1 MQFQARLEKGRE
13 NDFPFTFWMLTKT
26 DVNKMLERREV
37 KTKNRFTKIEQLG
50 SGSFG
55 NVWLVRSNF
64 SFKTYVVKE
73 MSERCK
79 NGKERQSAINEANI
93 LAKLKHKNIIRYK
106 DAYFDD
112 DRLCIV
118 MEYADDG
125 KIPCSIDLFY
135 DTISMLNNRPCL
147 INQRLRWFG

>member
-1 MQFQARLEKGRE
+1 
-13 NDFPFTFWMLTKT
+13 
-26 DVNKMLERREV
+26 MLERMEA
-37 KTKNRFTKIEQLG
+37 KTENRFTKIQQLG

-64 SFKTYVVKE
+64 SFKSYVVKE

-79 NGKERQSAINEANI
+79 DGKEKELAINEANI

-125 KIPCSIDLFY
+125 KRTHRVDC
-135 DTISMLNNRPCL
+135 ISVI
-147 INQRLRWFG
+147 INTH

>member
-1 MQFQARLEKGRE
+1 MQLKARLRKARE
-13 NDFPFTFWMLTKT
+13 NDFPSHLLARMSMKT

-37 KTKNRFTKIEQLG
+37 KTKDRFTKIERLG

-64 SFKTYVVKE
+64 SFKSYVVKE

-79 NGKERQSAINEANI
+79 NGKERESAINEANI

-125 KIPCSIDLFY
+125 KIPCSFDCFMIP
-135 DTISMLNNRPCL
+135 SQHCRN
-147 INQRLRWFG
+147 